1 MEIIHIMSKHPE
13 TVEPGDTLAKAA
25 EMMEVG
31 GFRRLPVV
39 KDGEVVGIL
48 TERDVRVH
56 RGHLEATRVNAAM
69 SEPVMSVAPHT
80 TVQEAV
86 RLLLKHKVGG
96 LPVIDK
102 GTLVGMVTTTDM
114 LGALLEIVE
123 DYEATHPAAK
133 RKRA

>member
-13 TVEPGDTLAKAA
+13 TVQPDDTLAKAA
-25 EMMEVG
+25 QMMEVG
-31 GFRRLPVV
+31 GFRSLAVV
-39 KDGEVVGIL
+39 KDGAMVGIL
-48 TERDVRVH
+48 TERDVRQH
-56 RGHLEATRVNAAM
+56 RGHLEVTRVTAAM
-69 SEPVMSVAPHT
+69 SEPVWSVAPHT

-86 RLLLKHKVGG
+86 RLILKHKVGG

-133 RKRA
+133 RKHA